1 MSPSELEWVTLQNN
15 FEQYERCC
23 LAVKLFAVAVFVV
36 ALLFSVSETL
46 TLALLGVL
54 WAQEAILR
62 TFQARLVSRLIEV
75 EALIRTGDGA
85 PMQLNTLWQARR
97 GGLAAMLLE
106 YVAAAARPTVA
117 FPHVALILIDLVLL
131 AGVAGETALTI

>member
-15 FEQYERCC
+15 VEQYEKCC
-23 LAVKLFAVAVFVV
+23 LAVKLFAVAVFIV
-36 ALLFSVSETL
+36 ALLFSVSESL

-62 TFQARLVSRLIEV
+62 TFQSRLVARLVQV
-75 EALIRTGDGA
+75 EAMIRTGDGV
-85 PMQLNTLWQARR
+85 PMQLNTLWQAGR

-131 AGVAGETALTI
+131 AGAASDAALAI